1 MLLSPPHHAVHE
13 PAENVQPAPA
23 QELLD
28 SRVAFLVLRARLDHD
43 DAEAGGVDV
52 LQHKRLCALHLR
64 HGGFRRWDGAL
75 RLRREAESA
84 MTRRWRAAL
93 AWPALHCAYSIGRPV
108 GLAHVP
114 RGRVTQ

>member
-1 MLLSPPHHAVHE
+1 MPPCMLLSPPHHAVHE

-28 SRVAFLVLRARLDHD
+28 SRVAFLVLRARLGHD
-43 DAEAGGVDV
+43 DAEAGGIDV

-64 HGGFRRWDGAL
+64 HGGFRRWKRTVDPHDTQMACGPRLAGAGL
-75 RLRREAESA
+75 RL
-84 MTRRWRAAL
+84 L
-93 AWPALHCAYSIGRPV
+93 AGP
-108 GLAHVP
+108 LASHVR